1 MVSIINN
8 YQEIFGNIATTQYR
22 ETAERFLPDKI
33 KVLFIFESPPYPP
46 PVDPITKKENF
57 NWSYFYRFETK
68 GSNNL
73 RREVCTAIFDKK
85 VIDHEHFLSEFC
97 KEGYFLIDSVNYPIN
112 KIIEENKHMVKLNS
126 KGDVNN
132 KKREKII
139 YSEASNL
146 IKTIKYWVD
155 KSSSNLS
162 GIKMLLV
169 KVSVFNGLMMC
180 NNPFKQKVEERKYNV
195 LNKDTIPFPM
205 VPNNIKFIAEVRKLL
220 ELA

>member
-1 MVSIINN
+1 VSIIKN
-8 YQEIFGNIATTQYR
+8 YQEIFGNIDIIQYR
-22 ETAERFLPDKI
+22 EAAERFLPKEI
-33 KVLFIFESPPYPP
+33 KTLFIFESPPYPP
-46 PVDPITKKENF
+46 PIHPITKKENPY
-57 NWSYFYRFETK
+57 WSYFYRFETK

-73 RREVCTAIFDKK
+73 RREVCTAIFNKK
-85 VIDHEHFLSEFC
+85 VMDHEYFLSEFC

-112 KIIEENKHMVKLNS
+112 KIIEENKHLVKPNN
-126 KGDVNN
+126 KRDVNN
-132 KKREKII
+132 REREKII

-146 IKTIKYWVD
+146 IKTIEYWVD

-162 GIKMLLV
+162 GIKILLV